1 MTTSKL
7 SGLPNSG
14 GSSETVPVRGYAS
27 PAQAPTGTVLY
38 MTGRRDAS
46 GISHHSGPLGADT
59 RAEELAERVGASPT
73 RSHPLGARN
82 EDALFP
88 PLPAESILL
97 PFGPA
102 FERGDFSQSMFDVR
116 ALSFGILFL
125 VLVCASVIGTGFFV
139 LLFGL

>member
-7 SGLPNSG
+7 SELPNSG
-14 GSSETVPVRGYAS
+14 GSSETVPVQGYAS

-38 MTGRRDAS
+38 MTGRCDAS
-46 GISHHSGPLGADT
+46 GISHHSGPRGSYAPQKSS
-59 RAEELAERVGASPT
+59 V
-73 RSHPLGARN
+73 
-82 EDALFP
+82 P

-102 FERGDFSQSMFDVR
+102 FERGDFSQALFDVR

-125 VLVCASVIGTGFFV
+125 VLVCVSVIGTGFFV

>member
-7 SGLPNSG
+7 SELPNSG

-38 MTGRRDAS
+38 MTGRRETGES
-46 GISHHSGPLGADT
+46 PRIGPRGSYAPQKSS
-59 RAEELAERVGASPT
+59 V
-73 RSHPLGARN
+73 
-82 EDALFP
+82 P

-102 FERGDFSQSMFDVR
+102 FERGDFSQALFDVR